1 MTYNSLSFI
10 TVLTLVALAPSSQVL
25 LAAEPLAKP
34 NILIIFA
41 DDLGYGDIRA
51 NNHESKIPTPN
62 LDQFAS
68 QGMRFTDAHAPAGWC
83 TPSRYGLLTG
93 TYPFRCN
100 RINKWRDMPVIEE
113 EQLTLP
119 EMLRTA
125 GYTTGMV
132 GKWHLGFENSKNP
145 KFDEPLRGGPMD
157 RGFDHFFGIYTSL
170 DFSPYYYIEGRQV
183 VAEPTRHIESRN
195 DTREHLTN
203 IQGEFYRGGPI
214 APGFRIDGVLPRF
227 REQAIS
233 YLEKQARSD
242 SEKPFF
248 LYLALTAPHT
258 PWLPLEEFQGKS
270 NAGTYGDFVVQVDSL
285 VGDMM
290 HTLDRLEM
298 ADDTLVIFTSDNGPV
313 WYEKDT
319 ERFGHSSTGPY
330 RGMKKDLWE
339 GGHRM
344 PFLVR
349 WPAAVEPGAVSDHLF
364 SFTDIMATAAS
375 IVGHPMP
382 EGAGPDSIDQSSV
395 LLGQAK
401 TSPRTELIIGESA
414 PLAIRDGKWKFI
426 PSAWANG
433 FTPKPPKD
441 VLQALPPAQ
450 LYDLE
455 KDPSEQNN
463 LHGKLPDLVKQLEQ
477 KIPRLNTND

>member
-1 MTYNSLSFI
+1 
-10 TVLTLVALAPSSQVL
+10 
-25 LAAEPLAKP
+25 
-34 NILIIFA
+34 
-41 DDLGYGDIRA
+41 
-51 NNHESKIPTPN
+51 
-62 LDQFAS
+62 
-68 QGMRFTDAHAPAGWC
+68 
-83 TPSRYGLLTG
+83 
-93 TYPFRCN
+93 
-100 RINKWRDMPVIEE
+100 
-113 EQLTLP
+113 
-119 EMLRTA
+119 
-125 GYTTGMV
+125 
-132 GKWHLGFENSKNP
+132 
-145 KFDEPLRGGPMD
+145 
-157 RGFDHFFGIYTSL
+157 
-170 DFSPYYYIEGRQV
+170 
-183 VAEPTRHIESRN
+183 
-195 DTREHLTN
+195 
-203 IQGEFYRGGPI
+203 
-214 APGFRIDGVLPRF
+214 
-227 REQAIS
+227 
-233 YLEKQARSD
+233 
-242 SEKPFF
+242 
-248 LYLALTAPHT
+248 
-258 PWLPLEEFQGKS
+258 
-270 NAGTYGDFVVQVDSL
+270 
-285 VGDMM
+285 
-290 HTLDRLEM
+290 
-298 ADDTLVIFTSDNGPV
+298 
-313 WYEKDT
+313 
-319 ERFGHSSTGPY
+319 
-330 RGMKKDLWE
+330 
-339 GGHRM
+339 M